1 MSVIEEANSVGPAI
15 NAESREEFAGIVKK
29 FDSPFIKIPFEQFR
43 RAFRQEMRIAEKD
56 LSALEALI
64 NKHLGKGEAVPEN
77 VIKALTERV
86 KSLQKKFSECKA
98 DSQKFRERFLKRLRW
113 IEDCCERGNYRSWS
127 RSRLVRLVCDFL
139 IRTGDL
145 KSVKTIISESV
156 NKSQSLEDLID
167 LEFAET
173 ENSIVAA
180 LEAGRLEEALA
191 WCSDHRPNLKKIN
204 SNLELRLR
212 QQEFIEL
219 LRADKVTDAIKCAQK
234 NFGSWTETNY
244 TQVKECMAL
253 LCWFPFLGKGVNW
266 NNGLMQKY
274 ETMISPA
281 NWTNIIDQFRKDLLA
296 VYGINEQPQLVK
308 IVRSGLSALKTRQC
322 RCNDYELF
330 CECPVCV
337 GPLSQ
342 VAGALPYGHFE
353 ISRIRCRITGLF
365 MNEDNPAMVLPNGQV
380 ISTAAVNKLTS
391 ESRDQNQITCP
402 FTGQTFRISELRK
415 CFIL

>member
-1 MSVIEEANSVGPAI
+1 MTVIEDVNNVGPAI
-15 NAESREEFAGIVKK
+15 NAESREEFAAIVKK

-43 RAFRQEMRIAEKD
+43 RAYRQEMRIAEKD
-56 LSALEALI
+56 LSALEALV
-64 NKHLGKGEAVPEN
+64 NKHLGKGEVVPEN
-77 VIKALTERV
+77 VTKALTERV
-86 KSLQKKFSECKA
+86 NALQKKFSEYKTDC
-98 DSQKFRERFLKRLRW
+98 QKFRERFLKRLKW

-127 RSRLVRLVCDFL
+127 RSRLLRLVCDFL
-139 IRTGDL
+139 IRAGDL
-145 KSVKTIISESV
+145 KSVKTMISESI

-167 LEFAET
+167 TEFAET
-173 ENSIVAA
+173 QDCIVSA

-204 SNLELRLR
+204 SNLELSLK

-219 LRADKVTDAIKCAQK
+219 LKADKVAEAMKCAQK

-244 TQVKECMAL
+244 AQVKECMAL
-253 LCWFPFLGKGVNW
+253 LCWFPFLGKGIKW

-274 ETMISPA
+274 ELMISPIS
-281 NWTNIIDQFRKDLLA
+281 WTNIIEQFKKDLLV
-296 VYGINEQPQLVK
+296 VYGINEQPQLLK

-322 RCNDYELF
+322 SCKESEPF
-330 CECPVCV
+330 SECPVCV

-342 VAGALPYGHFE
+342 IASTLPYGHFE
-353 ISRIRCRITGLF
+353 ISRIRCRMTGLF

-380 ISTAAVNKLTS
+380 ISAAAVSKLAA
-391 ESRDQNQITCP
+391 ESRDNNFITCP
-402 FTGQTFRISELRK
+402 FTGQTFCTNELRK